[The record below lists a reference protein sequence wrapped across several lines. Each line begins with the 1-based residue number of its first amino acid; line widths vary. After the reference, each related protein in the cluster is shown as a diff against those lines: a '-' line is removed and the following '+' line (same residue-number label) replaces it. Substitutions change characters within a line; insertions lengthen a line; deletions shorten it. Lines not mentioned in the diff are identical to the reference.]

1 LSQPPE
7 NSVAANHPTEYRRS
21 IQSRAAR
28 RNIRLFVERMRSDAQ
43 TAAAAELPAD
53 VLTPLR
59 DLSRHL
65 RCRD

>member
-53 VLTPLR
+53 VLT
-59 DLSRHL
+59 
-65 RCRD
+65 